1 MKNNNRSL
9 TRRRRLAPFV
19 LAAALAVAGCGKGER
34 DAAPEAAQRATVVT
48 VRPTEMP
55 LSVELPGRLEAY
67 RQAEV
72 RARVAGIVTARTYEE
87 GQEVKQGAVLFRID
101 PAPLKAARDAAQGT
115 LAKAQA
121 ASLAATDKRRR
132 YDDLVRDRAVSERD
146 HTEAV
151 AAAAQAKAD
160 VASAKAELARAQL
173 QLDYATVTA
182 PIAGRARRAL
192 VTEGALV
199 GQNEATPLTTVEQLD
214 PIYVNFSQPAA
225 DVDALRRAV
234 TSGRATGIA
243 QQDIAVTL
251 LRPDGTAYPLKGKLL
266 FRDLAVDPT
275 TDTVAMRALF
285 PNPDREL
292 LPGAYVKIALDNAV
306 DRQAILVP
314 RDALLRT
321 ADRASVRVV
330 GADGKVKDVEVA
342 ADQMSG
348 RDWRITRGLKGGER
362 VIVDNAAQFSPDTA
376 VQPVERAGPAKAG
389 QPAAAS
395 APGATARQT

>member
-1 MKNNNRSL
+1 MNNKRSL
-9 TRRRRLAPFV
+9 GRRLRLAPV
-19 LAAALAVAGCGKGER
+19 ALAAMLAVAGCGKG
-34 DAAPEAAQRATVVT
+34 DKDKAPEAIQNATVVT
-48 VRPTEMP
+48 VRPTAVPMT
-55 LSVELPGRLEAY
+55 VELPGRLDAY
-67 RQAEV
+67 RQAQV

-101 PAPLKAARDAAQGT
+101 PAPLKAARDAAQGA

-121 ASLAATDKRRR
+121 AALAASDKRRR
-132 YDDLVRDRAVSERD
+132 YDDLVRDHAVSERD

-151 AAAAQAKAD
+151 ADDTRAKAD

-182 PIAGRARRAL
+182 PISGRARRAL

-199 GQNEATPLTTVEQLD
+199 GQDQATPLTTVEQLD

-234 TSGRATGIA
+234 KSGHATGIA
-243 QQDIAVTL
+243 QHDVTVTL
-251 LRPDGTAYPLKGKLL
+251 RRADGTAYPLKGKLL
-266 FRDLAVDPT
+266 FSDLAVDPT

-285 PNPDREL
+285 PNPEREL
-292 LPGAYVKIALDNAV
+292 LPGAYVRIALDAAV
-306 DRQAILVP
+306 DQRAILVP

-321 ADRASVRVV
+321 AERTSVRVV
-330 GADGKVKDVEVA
+330 GTNGKVKDVEVV

-348 RDWRITRGLKGGER
+348 RDWRITRGLSGGER
-362 VIVDNAAQFSPDTA
+362 VIVDNAAQFAPDTA
-376 VQPVERAGPAKAG
+376 VKPVEQASPTKAA
-389 QPAAAS
+389 QPAAA
-395 APGATARQT
+395 RQT

>member
-1 MKNNNRSL
+1 MNNKRSL
-9 TRRRRLAPFV
+9 ARRLRLAPV
-19 LAAALAVAGCGKGER
+19 ALAAMLAVAGCGKG
-34 DAAPEAAQRATVVT
+34 DKDKAPEAIQNATVVT
-48 VRPTEMP
+48 VRPTAVPMT
-55 LSVELPGRLEAY
+55 VELPGRLDAY
-67 RQAEV
+67 RQAQV

-101 PAPLKAARDAAQGT
+101 PAPLKAARDAAQGA

-121 ASLAATDKRRR
+121 AALAASDKRRR
-132 YDDLVRDRAVSERD
+132 YDDLVRDHAVSERD

-151 AAAAQAKAD
+151 ADDTRAKAD

-199 GQNEATPLTTVEQLD
+199 GQDQATPLTTVEQLD

-225 DVDALRRAV
+225 DVDALRHAV
-234 TSGRATGIA
+234 KSGHATGIA
-243 QQDIAVTL
+243 QHDVTVTL
-251 LRPDGTAYPLKGKLL
+251 RRADGTAYPLKGKLL
-266 FRDLAVDPT
+266 FSDLAVDPT

-285 PNPDREL
+285 PNPEREL
-292 LPGAYVKIALDNAV
+292 LPGAYVRIALDAAV
-306 DRQAILVP
+306 DQRAILVP

-321 ADRASVRVV
+321 AERTSVRVV
-330 GADGKVKDVEVA
+330 GTNGKVKDVEVV

-348 RDWRITRGLKGGER
+348 RDWRITRGLSGGER
-362 VIVDNAAQFSPDTA
+362 VIVDNAAQFAPDTA
-376 VQPVERAGPAKAG
+376 VKPVEQASPTKAA
-389 QPAAAS
+389 QPAAA
-395 APGATARQT
+395 RQT

>member
-1 MKNNNRSL
+1 MNNKRSL
-9 TRRRRLAPFV
+9 ARRLRLAPV
-19 LAAALAVAGCGKGER
+19 ALAAMLAVAGCGKG
-34 DAAPEAAQRATVVT
+34 DKDKAPEAIQNATVVT
-48 VRPTEMP
+48 VRPTAVPMT
-55 LSVELPGRLEAY
+55 VELPGRLDAY
-67 RQAEV
+67 RQAQV

-101 PAPLKAARDAAQGT
+101 PAPLKAARDAAQGA

-121 ASLAATDKRRR
+121 AALAASDKRRR

-146 HTEAV
+146 HTEAL
-151 AAAAQAKAD
+151 ADDTRAKAD

-199 GQNEATPLTTVEQLD
+199 GQDQATPLTTVEQLD

-234 TSGRATGIA
+234 KSGHATGIA
-243 QQDIAVTL
+243 QHDVTVTL
-251 LRPDGTAYPLKGKLL
+251 RRADGTAYPLKGKLL
-266 FRDLAVDPT
+266 FSDLAVDPT

-285 PNPDREL
+285 PNPEREL
-292 LPGAYVKIALDNAV
+292 LPGAYVRIALDAAV
-306 DRQAILVP
+306 DQRAILVP

-321 ADRASVRVV
+321 AERTSVRVV
-330 GADGKVKDVEVA
+330 GTNGKVKDVEVV

-348 RDWRITRGLKGGER
+348 RDWRITRGLSGGER
-362 VIVDNAAQFSPDTA
+362 VIVDNAAQFAPDTA
-376 VQPVERAGPAKAG
+376 VKPVEQASPTK
-389 QPAAAS
+389 AAS
-395 APGATARQT
+395 AAAARQT

>member
-1 MKNNNRSL
+1 MNNKRTL
-9 TRRRRLAPFV
+9 GRLLRLAPV
-19 LAAALAVAGCGKGER
+19 ALAATLAVAGCGKG
-34 DAAPEAAQRATVVT
+34 DKDKAPEAIQNATVVT
-48 VRPTEMP
+48 VRPTAVPMT
-55 LSVELPGRLEAY
+55 VELPGRLDAY
-67 RQAEV
+67 RQAQV

-101 PAPLKAARDAAQGT
+101 PAPLKAARDAAQGA

-121 ASLAATDKRRR
+121 AALAASDKRRR
-132 YDDLVRDRAVSERD
+132 YDDLVRDHAVSERD

-151 AAAAQAKAD
+151 ADDTRAKAD

-182 PIAGRARRAL
+182 PISGRARRAL

-199 GQNEATPLTTVEQLD
+199 GQDQATPLTTVEQLD

-234 TSGRATGIA
+234 KSGHATGIA
-243 QQDIAVTL
+243 QHDVTVTL
-251 LRPDGTAYPLKGKLL
+251 RRADGTAYPLKGKLL
-266 FRDLAVDPT
+266 FSDLAVDPT

-285 PNPDREL
+285 PNPEREL
-292 LPGAYVKIALDNAV
+292 LPGAYVRIALDAAV
-306 DRQAILVP
+306 DQRAILVP

-321 ADRASVRVV
+321 AERTSVRVV
-330 GADGKVKDVEVA
+330 GTNGKVKDVEVV

-348 RDWRITRGLKGGER
+348 RDWRITRGLSGGER
-362 VIVDNAAQFSPDTA
+362 VIVDNAAQFAPDTA
-376 VQPVERAGPAKAG
+376 VKPVEQASPTKAA
-389 QPAAAS
+389 QPAAA
-395 APGATARQT
+395 RQT

>member
-1 MKNNNRSL
+1 MNNKRSL
-9 TRRRRLAPFV
+9 ARRLRLAPV
-19 LAAALAVAGCGKGER
+19 ALAAMLAVAGCGKG
-34 DAAPEAAQRATVVT
+34 DKDKAPEAIQNATVVT
-48 VRPTEMP
+48 VRPTAVPMT
-55 LSVELPGRLEAY
+55 VELPGRLDAY
-67 RQAEV
+67 RQAQV

-101 PAPLKAARDAAQGT
+101 PAPLKAARDAAQGA

-121 ASLAATDKRRR
+121 AALAASDKRRR
-132 YDDLVRDRAVSERD
+132 YDDLVRDHAVSERD

-151 AAAAQAKAD
+151 ADDTRAKAD

-182 PIAGRARRAL
+182 PISGRARRAL

-199 GQNEATPLTTVEQLD
+199 GQDQATPLTTVEQLD

-234 TSGRATGIA
+234 KSGHAMGIA
-243 QQDIAVTL
+243 QHDVTVTL
-251 LRPDGTAYPLKGKLL
+251 RRADGTAYPLKGKLL
-266 FRDLAVDPT
+266 FSDLAVDPT

-285 PNPDREL
+285 PNPEREL
-292 LPGAYVKIALDNAV
+292 LPGAYVRIALDAAV
-306 DRQAILVP
+306 DQRAILVP

-321 ADRASVRVV
+321 AERTSVRVV
-330 GADGKVKDVEVA
+330 DTNGKVKDVEVV

-348 RDWRITRGLKGGER
+348 RDWRITRGLSGGER
-362 VIVDNAAQFSPDTA
+362 VIVDNAAQFAPDTA
-376 VQPVERAGPAKAG
+376 VKPVEQASPTKAAQPPA
-389 QPAAAS
+389 
-395 APGATARQT
+395 ARQT

>member
-1 MKNNNRSL
+1 MNNKRSL
-9 TRRRRLAPFV
+9 GRRLRLASFA
-19 LAAALAVAGCGKGER
+19 LAAALAATGCGKGER
-34 DAAPEAAQRATVVT
+34 DKAPEAIQNATVVT
-48 VRPTEMP
+48 VRPTAVPMT
-55 LSVELPGRLEAY
+55 VELPGRLDAY

-101 PAPLKAARDAAQGT
+101 PAPLKAARDAARGA

-121 ASLAATDKRRR
+121 AALAASDKRRR

-151 AAAAQAKAD
+151 AGDTQAKAD
-160 VASAKAELARAQL
+160 VASAQAELARAQL

-182 PIAGRARRAL
+182 PISGRARRAL

-199 GQNEATPLTTVEQLD
+199 GQDQATPLTTVEQLD

-234 TSGRATGIA
+234 KSGRATGIA
-243 QQDIAVTL
+243 QHDVTVTL
-251 LRPDGTAYPLKGKLL
+251 LRADGTAYPLKGKLL
-266 FRDLAVDPT
+266 FSDLAVDPT

-285 PNPDREL
+285 PNPEREL
-292 LPGAYVKIALDNAV
+292 LPGAYVRIALDAAV
-306 DRQAILVP
+306 DQRAILVP

-321 ADRASVRVV
+321 ADRTSVRVV
-330 GADGKVKDVEVA
+330 GENGKVKDVEVA
-342 ADQMSG
+342 ADRMSG
-348 RDWRITRGLKGGER
+348 RDWRITRGLAGGER
-362 VIVDNAAQFSPDTA
+362 VIVDNAAQFAPDTA
-376 VQPVERAGPAKAG
+376 VKPVEQASPKAAS
-389 QPAAAS
+389 PAAA
-395 APGATARQT
+395 RQT

>member
-1 MKNNNRSL
+1 MNNKRSL
-9 TRRRRLAPFV
+9 GRLLRLAPV
-19 LAAALAVAGCGKGER
+19 ALAAMLAVAGCGKG
-34 DAAPEAAQRATVVT
+34 DNDKAPEAIQNATVVT
-48 VRPTEMP
+48 VRPTAVPMT
-55 LSVELPGRLEAY
+55 VELPGRLDAY
-67 RQAEV
+67 RQAQV

-101 PAPLKAARDAAQGT
+101 PAPLKAARDAAQGA

-121 ASLAATDKRRR
+121 AALAASDKRRR
-132 YDDLVRDRAVSERD
+132 YDDLVRDHAVSERD

-151 AAAAQAKAD
+151 ADDTRAKAD

-182 PIAGRARRAL
+182 PISGRARRAL

-199 GQNEATPLTTVEQLD
+199 GQDQATPLTTVEQLD

-234 TSGRATGIA
+234 KSGHATGIA
-243 QQDIAVTL
+243 QHDVTVTL
-251 LRPDGTAYPLKGKLL
+251 RRADGTAYPLKGKLL
-266 FRDLAVDPT
+266 FSDLAVDPT

-292 LPGAYVKIALDNAV
+292 LPGAYVRIALDAAV
-306 DRQAILVP
+306 DQRAILVP

-321 ADRASVRVV
+321 AERTSVRVV
-330 GADGKVKDVEVA
+330 GPNGKVKDVEVV

-348 RDWRITRGLKGGER
+348 RDWRVTRGLSGGER
-362 VIVDNAAQFSPDTA
+362 VIVDNAAQFAPDTA
-376 VQPVERAGPAKAG
+376 VKPVEQASPTK
-389 QPAAAS
+389 AAS
-395 APGATARQT
+395 AAAARQT

>member
-1 MKNNNRSL
+1 MNNKRSL
-9 TRRRRLAPFV
+9 SRRARLAPF
-19 LAAALAVAGCGKGER
+19 ALAVLLVMAGCGKGEK
-34 DAAPEAAQRATVVT
+34 DKAPEAMQNATVVT
-48 VRPTEMP
+48 VRPTAVPMT
-55 LSVELPGRLEAY
+55 VELPGRLDAY

-101 PAPLKAARDAAQGT
+101 PAPLKAARDAAQGA

-121 ASLAATDKRRR
+121 AALAASDKRRR

-151 AAAAQAKAD
+151 ADDTQAKAD

-199 GQNEATPLTTVEQLD
+199 GQDQATPLTTVEQLD

-234 TSGRATGIA
+234 KSGRATGIA
-243 QQDIAVTL
+243 QHDVAVTL
-251 LRPDGTAYPLKGKLL
+251 LRADGTAYPLKGKLL
-266 FRDLAVDPT
+266 FSDLAVDPT

-285 PNPDREL
+285 PNPEREL
-292 LPGAYVKIALDNAV
+292 LPGAYVRIALDAAV
-306 DRQAILVP
+306 DQRAIRVP

-321 ADRASVRVV
+321 TDRTSVRVV
-330 GADGKVKDVEVA
+330 DAGGNVKDVDVV

-348 RDWRITRGLKGGER
+348 RDWRITRGLAGGER
-362 VIVDNAAQFSPDTA
+362 VIVDNAAQFVPGTP
-376 VQPVERAGPAKAG
+376 VKPVEKASPT
-389 QPAAAS
+389 QAAS
-395 APGATARQT
+395 QAAARQT

>member
-1 MKNNNRSL
+1 MNNKRSL
-9 TRRRRLAPFV
+9 RRRLRLAPV
-19 LAAALAVAGCGKGER
+19 ALAAMLAVAGCGKG
-34 DAAPEAAQRATVVT
+34 DKDKAPEAIQNATVVT
-48 VRPTEMP
+48 VRPTAVPMT
-55 LSVELPGRLEAY
+55 VELPGRLDAY
-67 RQAEV
+67 RQAQV

-87 GQEVKQGAVLFRID
+87 GQEVKQGAVLFRIN
-101 PAPLKAARDAAQGT
+101 PAPLKAARDAAQGA

-121 ASLAATDKRRR
+121 AALAASDKRRR

-151 AAAAQAKAD
+151 ADDTRAKAD

-182 PIAGRARRAL
+182 PISGRARRAL

-199 GQNEATPLTTVEQLD
+199 GQDQATPLTTVEQLD

-234 TSGRATGIA
+234 KSGHATGIA
-243 QQDIAVTL
+243 QHDVTVTL
-251 LRPDGTAYPLKGKLL
+251 RRADGSAYPLKGKLL
-266 FRDLAVDPT
+266 FSDLAVDPT

-285 PNPDREL
+285 PNPEREL
-292 LPGAYVKIALDNAV
+292 LPGAYVRIALDAAV
-306 DRQAILVP
+306 DQRAILVP

-321 ADRASVRVV
+321 AERTSVRVV
-330 GADGKVKDVEVA
+330 GTNGKVKDVEVV

-348 RDWRITRGLKGGER
+348 RDWRVTRGLSGGER
-362 VIVDNAAQFSPDTA
+362 VIVDNAAQFAPDTA
-376 VQPVERAGPAKAG
+376 VKPVEQASPTKAA
-389 QPAAAS
+389 QPAAA
-395 APGATARQT
+395 RQT

>member
-1 MKNNNRSL
+1 MNNKRSL
-9 TRRRRLAPFV
+9 GRRLRLASFA
-19 LAAALAVAGCGKGER
+19 LAAALAATGCGKGER
-34 DAAPEAAQRATVVT
+34 DKAPEAIQDATVVT
-48 VRPTEMP
+48 VRPTAVPMT
-55 LSVELPGRLEAY
+55 VELPGRLDAY

-101 PAPLKAARDAAQGT
+101 PAPLKAARDAARGA

-121 ASLAATDKRRR
+121 AALAASDKRRR

-151 AAAAQAKAD
+151 AGDTQAKAD
-160 VASAKAELARAQL
+160 VASAQAELARAQL

-182 PIAGRARRAL
+182 PISGRARRAL

-199 GQNEATPLTTVEQLD
+199 GQDQATPLTTVEQLD

-234 TSGRATGIA
+234 KSGRATGIA
-243 QQDIAVTL
+243 QHDVTVTL
-251 LRPDGTAYPLKGKLL
+251 LRADGTAYPLKGKLL
-266 FRDLAVDPT
+266 FSDLAVDPT

-285 PNPDREL
+285 PNPEREL
-292 LPGAYVKIALDNAV
+292 LPGAYVRIALDAAV
-306 DRQAILVP
+306 DQRAILVP

-321 ADRASVRVV
+321 ADRTSVRVV
-330 GADGKVKDVEVA
+330 GENGKVRDVEVV
-342 ADQMSG
+342 ADRMSG
-348 RDWRITRGLKGGER
+348 RDWRITRGLAGGER
-362 VIVDNAAQFSPDTA
+362 VIVDNAAQFAPDTA
-376 VQPVERAGPAKAG
+376 VKPVEQASPKAAS
-389 QPAAAS
+389 PAAA
-395 APGATARQT
+395 RQT

>member
-1 MKNNNRSL
+1 MNNKRSL
-9 TRRRRLAPFV
+9 GRLLRLAPV
-19 LAAALAVAGCGKGER
+19 ALAAMLAVAGCGKG
-34 DAAPEAAQRATVVT
+34 DKDKAPEAIQNATVVT
-48 VRPTEMP
+48 VRPTAMP
-55 LSVELPGRLEAY
+55 MTVELPGRLDAY
-67 RQAEV
+67 RQAQV

-101 PAPLKAARDAAQGT
+101 PAPLKAARDAAQGA

-121 ASLAATDKRRR
+121 AALAASDKRRR
-132 YDDLVRDRAVSERD
+132 YDDLVRDHAVSERD

-151 AAAAQAKAD
+151 ADDTRAKAD

-182 PIAGRARRAL
+182 PISGRARRAL

-199 GQNEATPLTTVEQLD
+199 GQDQATPLTTVEQLD

-234 TSGRATGIA
+234 KSGHATGIA
-243 QQDIAVTL
+243 QHDVTVTL
-251 LRPDGTAYPLKGKLL
+251 RRADGTAYPLKGKLL
-266 FRDLAVDPT
+266 FSDLAVDPT

-285 PNPDREL
+285 PNPEREL
-292 LPGAYVKIALDNAV
+292 LPGAYVRIALDAAV
-306 DRQAILVP
+306 DQRAILVP

-321 ADRASVRVV
+321 AERTSVRVV
-330 GADGKVKDVEVA
+330 GTNGKVKDVEVV

-348 RDWRITRGLKGGER
+348 RDWRVTRGLSGGER
-362 VIVDNAAQFSPDTA
+362 VIVDNAAQFAPDTA
-376 VQPVERAGPAKAG
+376 VKPVEQASPTK
-389 QPAAAS
+389 AAS
-395 APGATARQT
+395 AAAARQT

>member
-1 MKNNNRSL
+1 MNNKRSL
-9 TRRRRLAPFV
+9 GRRLRLAPV
-19 LAAALAVAGCGKGER
+19 ALAAMLAVAGCGKG
-34 DAAPEAAQRATVVT
+34 DKDKAPEAIQNATVVT
-48 VRPTEMP
+48 VRPTAVPMT
-55 LSVELPGRLEAY
+55 VELPGRLDAY
-67 RQAEV
+67 RQAQV

-87 GQEVKQGAVLFRID
+87 GQEVTQGAVLFRID
-101 PAPLKAARDAAQGT
+101 PAPLKAARDAAQGA

-121 ASLAATDKRRR
+121 AALAASDKRRR

-151 AAAAQAKAD
+151 ADDTRAKAD

-182 PIAGRARRAL
+182 PISGRARRAL

-199 GQNEATPLTTVEQLD
+199 GQDQATPLTTVEQLD

-234 TSGRATGIA
+234 KSGHATGIA
-243 QQDIAVTL
+243 QHDVTVTL
-251 LRPDGTAYPLKGKLL
+251 RRADGTAYPLKGKLL
-266 FRDLAVDPT
+266 FSDLAVDPT

-285 PNPDREL
+285 PNPEREL
-292 LPGAYVKIALDNAV
+292 LPGAYVRIALDAAV
-306 DRQAILVP
+306 DQRAILVP

-321 ADRASVRVV
+321 AERTSVRVV
-330 GADGKVKDVEVA
+330 GTNGKVKDVEVV

-348 RDWRITRGLKGGER
+348 RDWRVTRGLAGGER
-362 VIVDNAAQFSPDTA
+362 VIVDNAAQFAPDTA
-376 VQPVERAGPAKAG
+376 VKPVEQASPTKAAS
-389 QPAAAS
+389 PAAA
-395 APGATARQT
+395 RQT

>member
-1 MKNNNRSL
+1 MNHHRSL

-19 LAAALAVAGCGKGER
+19 LAAAFVLAGCGKNETG
-34 DAAPEAAQRATVVT
+34 AAPEPLREAKVVT
-48 VRPTEMP
+48 VRPTAVPMT
-55 LSVELPGRLEAY
+55 VELPGRLDAY
-67 RQAEV
+67 RQAQV
-72 RARVAGIVTARTYEE
+72 RARVAGIVIARTYEE

-101 PAPLKAARDAAQGT
+101 PAPLKAARDAAQGA

-121 ASLAATDKRRR
+121 AALAASDKRRR

-151 AAAAQAKAD
+151 AADTQAKAD

-182 PIAGRARRAL
+182 PISGRARRAL

-199 GQNEATPLTTVEQLD
+199 GQDQATPLTTVEQLD

-234 TSGRATGIA
+234 KSGRATGIA
-243 QQDIAVTL
+243 QHDIAVTL
-251 LRPDGTAYPLKGKLL
+251 LRADGSAYPLKGKLL
-266 FRDLAVDPT
+266 FSDLAVDPT

-285 PNPDREL
+285 PNPEREL
-292 LPGAYVKIALDNAV
+292 LPGAYVRIALDAAV
-306 DRQAILVP
+306 DRRAILVP

-321 ADRASVRVV
+321 ADRTSVRIVD
-330 GADGKVKDVEVA
+330 ANGKVKDVEVV
-342 ADQMSG
+342 ADDMSG
-348 RDWRITRGLKGGER
+348 RDWRITRGLAGGER
-362 VIVDNAAQFSPDTA
+362 VIVDNAAQFAPGTA
-376 VQPVERAGPAKAG
+376 VKPVEQAPPSNAA
-389 QPAAAS
+389 PAAAAS
-395 APGATARQT
+395 RAAARQT

>member
-1 MKNNNRSL
+1 MNNKRSL
-9 TRRRRLAPFV
+9 SRRAGLAPFA
-19 LAAALAVAGCGKGER
+19 LAALLVVAGCGKGEK
-34 DAAPEAAQRATVVT
+34 DTAPEAMQNATVVT
-48 VRPTEMP
+48 VRPTAVPMT
-55 LSVELPGRLEAY
+55 VELPGRLDAY
-67 RQAEV
+67 RQAQV

-101 PAPLKAARDAAQGT
+101 PAPLKAARDAAQGA

-121 ASLAATDKRRR
+121 AALAASDKRRR

-151 AAAAQAKAD
+151 ADDTQAKAD

-199 GQNEATPLTTVEQLD
+199 GQDQATPLTTVEQLD

-234 TSGRATGIA
+234 KSGRATGIA
-243 QQDIAVTL
+243 QHDVAVTL
-251 LRPDGTAYPLKGKLL
+251 LRADGTAYPLKGKLL
-266 FRDLAVDPT
+266 FSDLAVDPT

-285 PNPDREL
+285 PNPEREL
-292 LPGAYVKIALDNAV
+292 LPGAYVRIALDAAV
-306 DRQAILVP
+306 DRRAILVP

-321 ADRASVRVV
+321 TDRTSVRVV
-330 GADGKVKDVEVA
+330 DASGTVKDVDVVA
-342 ADQMSG
+342 DRMSG
-348 RDWRITRGLKGGER
+348 RDWRITRGLAGGER
-362 VIVDNAAQFSPDTA
+362 VIVDNAAQFAPGTP
-376 VQPVERAGPAKAG
+376 VKPVEKASPT
-389 QPAAAS
+389 QAAS
-395 APGATARQT
+395 QAAARQT

>member
-1 MKNNNRSL
+1 MKKNNRFLS
-9 TRRRRLAPFV
+9 RRHWLAPLA

-34 DAAPEAAQRATVVT
+34 DDAPEAVQRATVLT
-48 VRPTEMP
+48 VRPTEVP

-101 PAPLKAARDAAQGT
+101 PAPLTAARDAAQGA

-121 ASLAATDKRRR
+121 AALAATDKRRR

-151 AAAAQAKAD
+151 AADTQAKAE

-182 PIAGRARRAL
+182 PISGRARRAL

-199 GQNEATPLTTVEQLD
+199 GQDQATPLTTVEQLD
-214 PIYVNFSQPAA
+214 PIYVNFAQPAA

-234 TSGRATGIA
+234 QSGHATGIA

-251 LRPDGTAYPLKGKLL
+251 MRADGTAYPLKGKLL

-285 PNPDREL
+285 PNPEREL
-292 LPGAYVKIALDNAV
+292 LPGAYVRIALDSAI

-321 ADRASVRVV
+321 TDRASVRVV

-342 ADQMSG
+342 ADHLSG
-348 RDWRITRGLKGGER
+348 HDWRVSRGLKGGER
-362 VIVDNAAQFSPDTA
+362 VIVDNAAQFAPGTA
-376 VQPVERAGPAKAG
+376 VTPVEQARPPKAEP
-389 QPAAAS
+389 PAAAASS
-395 APGATARQT
+395 AARQT

>member
-1 MKNNNRSL
+1 MNNKRSL
-9 TRRRRLAPFV
+9 GRRLRLAPV
-19 LAAALAVAGCGKGER
+19 ALAAMLAVAGCGKG
-34 DAAPEAAQRATVVT
+34 DKDKAPEAIQNATVVT
-48 VRPTEMP
+48 VRPTAVPMT
-55 LSVELPGRLEAY
+55 VELPGRLDAY
-67 RQAEV
+67 RQAQV

-87 GQEVKQGAVLFRID
+87 GQEVTQGAVLFRID
-101 PAPLKAARDAAQGT
+101 PAPLKAARDAAQGA

-121 ASLAATDKRRR
+121 AALAASDKRRR

-151 AAAAQAKAD
+151 ADDTRAKAD

-182 PIAGRARRAL
+182 PISGRARRAL

-199 GQNEATPLTTVEQLD
+199 GQDQATPLTTVEQLD

-234 TSGRATGIA
+234 KSGHATGIA
-243 QQDIAVTL
+243 QHDVTVTL
-251 LRPDGTAYPLKGKLL
+251 RRADGTAYPLKGKLL
-266 FRDLAVDPT
+266 FSDLAVDPT

-285 PNPDREL
+285 PNPEREL
-292 LPGAYVKIALDNAV
+292 LPGAYVRIALDAAV
-306 DRQAILVP
+306 DQRAILVP

-321 ADRASVRVV
+321 AERTSVRVV
-330 GADGKVKDVEVA
+330 GTNGKVKDVEVV

-348 RDWRITRGLKGGER
+348 RDWRVTRGLSGGER
-362 VIVDNAAQFSPDTA
+362 VIVDNAAQFAPDTA
-376 VQPVERAGPAKAG
+376 VKPVEQASPTKAAS
-389 QPAAAS
+389 PAAA
-395 APGATARQT
+395 RQT

>member
-1 MKNNNRSL
+1 MNNKRSL
-9 TRRRRLAPFV
+9 VHRLRLAPV
-19 LAAALAVAGCGKGER
+19 ALAAMLAVAGCGKG
-34 DAAPEAAQRATVVT
+34 DKDKAPEAIQNATVVT
-48 VRPTEMP
+48 VRPTAVPMT
-55 LSVELPGRLEAY
+55 VELPGRLDAY
-67 RQAEV
+67 RQAQV

-101 PAPLKAARDAAQGT
+101 PAPLKAARDAAQGA

-121 ASLAATDKRRR
+121 AALAASDKRRR
-132 YDDLVRDRAVSERD
+132 YDDLVRDHAVSERD

-151 AAAAQAKAD
+151 ADDTRAKAD

-199 GQNEATPLTTVEQLD
+199 GQDQATPLTTVEQLD

-234 TSGRATGIA
+234 KSGHATGIA
-243 QQDIAVTL
+243 QHDVTVTL
-251 LRPDGTAYPLKGKLL
+251 RRADGTAYPLKGKLL
-266 FRDLAVDPT
+266 FSDLAVDPT

-285 PNPDREL
+285 PNPEREL
-292 LPGAYVKIALDNAV
+292 LPGAYVRIALDAAV
-306 DRQAILVP
+306 DQRAILVP

-321 ADRASVRVV
+321 AERTSVRVV
-330 GADGKVKDVEVA
+330 GTNGKVKDVEVV

-348 RDWRITRGLKGGER
+348 RDWRITRGLSGGER
-362 VIVDNAAQFSPDTA
+362 VIVDNAAQFAPDTA
-376 VQPVERAGPAKAG
+376 VKPVEQASPTKAA
-389 QPAAAS
+389 QPAAA
-395 APGATARQT
+395 RQT